1 MILRIAV
8 ATTCATRNG
17 FYRDDMAFFII
28 SGANFPTKGC
38 WEIMG
43 AQQNGAELRGFAG
56 VKATPVKVGPAPV
69 SDNPRSLGHF
79 Q

>member
-1 MILRIAV
+1 MTLRIAV

-38 WEIMG
+38 WESWG
-43 AQQNGAELRGFAG
+43 LNRTELNFA
-56 VKATPVKVGPAPV
+56 V
-69 SDNPRSLGHF
+69 LLE
-79 Q
+79 

>member
-1 MILRIAV
+1 ML
-8 ATTCATRNG
+8 G
-17 FYRDDMAFFII
+17 
-28 SGANFPTKGC
+28 
-38 WEIMG
+38 IMG

-56 VKATPVKVGPAPV
+56 VKATPVKVGPVPV